1 MNRHNKDI
9 QVLRA
14 VAILLVLIH
23 HARYHLYSELSPFW
37 ERFFAY
43 FFGTSGVDLFLVISG
58 FVVSR
63 SFLSSLADNPSREA
77 MKIFWVKRV
86 YRILPAAW
94 VWLGIVLLLTLFVNT
109 SGAFGSFRAAFEGS
123 IAAILHVANVRLAD
137 CFGIYEC
144 GPTTVYW
151 SLSLEEQFYILLPLL
166 MIVSGR
172 VLPFVLMFFIA
183 IQILFPPL
191 TLPDT
196 FRATGLAMGVI
207 LGWYSNTEGYRM
219 FFIGAAD
226 RVKARLLF
234 GLLCLCLA
242 VTLHPALNIVSMRL
256 GYQLVAIVS
265 LIMVYMASMDHI
277 DFFGTGRLRQL
288 MCWIGDRSYSLYLS
302 HMPALYLAIE
312 IVSRL
317 PPEVVA
323 RVGLSTLLTVLFAL
337 MSVVSAA
344 ISYRY
349 LEQPFQRM
357 ARRRI
362 NDAKTCHENT
372 PDAVTPTVDTPLA
385 AVPEISAPS
394 ESGLYKPSTRR
405 EALVDKAIP

>member
-1 MNRHNKDI
+1 MHRHNKDI

-14 VAILLVLIH
+14 VAILLVLLH

-37 ERFFAY
+37 ERFFTY

-63 SFLSSLADNPSREA
+63 SFLSSLESSPSRDA
-77 MKIFWVKRV
+77 MKVFWIKRL
-86 YRILPAAW
+86 YRIIPAAW
-94 VWLGIVLLLTLFVNT
+94 VWLGIVLLLTLLVNT

-137 CFGIYEC
+137 CFGVYEC

-166 MIVSGR
+166 MIASGR
-172 VLPFVLMFFIA
+172 VLPFILMFFVS

-196 FRATGLAMGVI
+196 FRATGLALGVI
-207 LGWYSNTEGYRM
+207 LGWYSNTKGYRL
-219 FFIGAAD
+219 FFIGPAD
-226 RVKARLLF
+226 RLKARLLF
-234 GLLCLCLA
+234 ALLCVCLA

-265 LIMVYMASMDHI
+265 MIMVYMASMDHI
-277 DFFGTGRLRQL
+277 DFFGTGRLRQW

-302 HMPALYLAIE
+302 HMPALYLSIE
-312 IVSRL
+312 IAYRL
-317 PPEVVA
+317 PPEMVA
-323 RVGLSTLLTVLFAL
+323 RVGLGTLLTLLFAS
-337 MSVVSAA
+337 MSVISAA

-357 ARRRI
+357 ARQRI
-362 NDAKTCHENT
+362 SRASPHQEVAQERVASALGIQPGPVPALDLT
-372 PDAVTPTVDTPLA
+372 PA
-385 AVPEISAPS
+385 AGVQEPGEKRAAPA
-394 ESGLYKPSTRR
+394 EK
-405 EALVDKAIP
+405 ALP

>member
-14 VAILLVLIH
+14 VAILLVLLH

-37 ERFFAY
+37 DRFFAY

-63 SFLSSLADNPSREA
+63 SFLSSLKANPTRDA
-77 MKIFWVKRV
+77 MKVFWIKRI
-86 YRILPAAW
+86 YRIIPAAW
-94 VWLGIVLLLTLFVNT
+94 VWLGIVLLLTLLVNT
-109 SGAFGSFRAAFEGS
+109 SGAFGSFRSAFEGS

-172 VLPFVLMFFIA
+172 FLPYILMFFVST
-183 IQILFPPL
+183 QILFPAL

-196 FRATGLAMGVI
+196 FRATGLALGVM

-219 FFIGAAD
+219 FFIGPAD
-226 RVKARLLF
+226 RLKARLLF
-234 GLLCLCLA
+234 ALLCVCLA
-242 VTLHPALNIVSMRL
+242 VTLHPALNIVSM
-256 GYQLVAIVS
+256 
-265 LIMVYMASMDHI
+265 IMVYMASMDHI

-312 IVSRL
+312 IAYRL

-323 RVGLSTLLTVLFAL
+323 RVGLGTLLTLLFAS
-337 MSVVSAA
+337 MAVVSAA

-357 ARRRI
+357 ARQRLSKTNSHEDVAQDLVAAALAIQPAPDVKR
-362 NDAKTCHENT
+362 DAPAEK
-372 PDAVTPTVDTPLA
+372 
-385 AVPEISAPS
+385 
-394 ESGLYKPSTRR
+394 
-405 EALVDKAIP
+405 ALP

>member
-1 MNRHNKDI
+1 MIRHNRDI

-14 VAILLVLIH
+14 VAILLVLVH
-23 HARYHLYSELSPFW
+23 HARYTLHAELSPFW

-63 SFLSSLADNPSREA
+63 SFLASLAANPPRDA
-77 MKIFWVKRV
+77 MKIFWIKRI

-94 VWLGIVLLLTLFVNT
+94 VWLGIVLALTLLVNK
-109 SGAFGSFRAAFEGS
+109 SGAFGSFRAAFEGA

-137 CFGIYEC
+137 CFGVYEC
-144 GPTTVYW
+144 GPTGVYW

-166 MIVSGR
+166 MLATGR
-172 VLPFVLMFFIA
+172 LLPFILMLFIGF
-183 IQILFPPL
+183 QILFPPL

-196 FRATGLAMGVI
+196 FRATGLAMGVL

-226 RVKARLLF
+226 RIKARLFF

-242 VTLHPALNIVSMRL
+242 VTLHPALNIVSLRL
-256 GYQLVAIVS
+256 GYQLVAIVAMM
-265 LIMVYMASMDHI
+265 MVYMASMEHI

-302 HMPALYLAIE
+302 HMPAMYLSLE
-312 IVSRL
+312 TVSRL
-317 PPEVVA
+317 PPEVVM
-323 RVGLSTLLTVLFAL
+323 RVGQGTLLTVLSAFLA
-337 MSVVSAA
+337 VVSAA
-344 ISYRY
+344 ISYRF

-357 ARRRI
+357 GRQRLQRAQRPE
-362 NDAKTCHENT
+362 AL
-372 PDAVTPTVDTPLA
+372 PPTGEPAPA
-385 AVPEISAPS
+385 AIPRPVQTADSTR
-394 ESGLYKPSTRR
+394 YKPGI
-405 EALVDKAIP
+405 EAEASVP